1 MNRVQQQVTASTEA
15 KHRNNCTLSGHPAR
29 LGSLDTRLNA
39 TPPLTLQA
47 KLVVGRSDDPL
58 EREAERVAE
67 QVMQISEPKVQCKKL
82 DEKTAKQRLLHKP
95 ILLRRVSDTTNGSDV
110 APPIVHD
117 VLRSTGQPLEPS
129 TRRFMEA
136 RFGHDLSGVRVH
148 HDRKA
153 AKAARAVQA
162 RAFTVGRNVIFGPGE
177 YAPGSQEGRRLL
189 AHELAHVVQQRTRP
203 RLQRVIEIRP
213 PGRGEASAFDRRQ
226 ELIDRLNA
234 QSSAIQ
240 YSLEGRRLRY
250 RIVDESALTHFDR
263 QMRDFADRSEVVP
276 LRLITRSGYVGGR
289 PLVVDSLQEAYV
301 DLDDLLASGDLSF
314 QLNLIHMLTE
324 RFGVRD
330 YERRI
335 GTPMREFNRVH
346 HTALQAEAVHLQN
359 VIGDPT
365 IRFNYEEPRR
375 NGTYV
380 FAFRSREGYRVFHV
394 FRHTER
400 EETHGVIWVRT
411 RDGRRLTIEQLR
423 RERAGRSRT
432 REEAFHLRTDTS
444 GLSPFPRPRLIPE
457 LNLQLDP
464 ELQIQINTMRMMQ
477 DLLDPERVRSTL
489 MHVNLSD
496 LLATQPS
503 PWLTVPPTSMQT
515 PLVPRGAGPST
526 PRAATVSDLLQAI
539 LHIPAV
545 NSALTHLRTRAELR
559 IRQNWH
565 RLSTTERVLL
575 ISQSVLITSTALAGI
590 LSNSRSRQFALDLIQ
605 NRDIPIPGVS
615 GLSFQFNLT
624 GPERR
629 IIFKLN
635 LGALLPDELG
645 FH

>member
-1 MNRVQQQVTASTEA
+1 
-15 KHRNNCTLSGHPAR
+15 
-29 LGSLDTRLNA
+29 
-39 TPPLTLQA
+39 
-47 KLVVGRSDDPL
+47 
-58 EREAERVAE
+58 
-67 QVMQISEPKVQCKKL
+67 
-82 DEKTAKQRLLHKP
+82 
-95 ILLRRVSDTTNGSDV
+95 
-110 APPIVHD
+110 
-117 VLRSTGQPLEPS
+117 
-129 TRRFMEA
+129 MEA

-234 QSSAIQ
+234 QSAAIQ
-240 YSLEGRRLRY
+240 YRLEGRRLRY

-263 QMRDFADRSEVVP
+263 QMRGFADRSEVIP
-276 LRLITRSGYVGGR
+276 LRLITRSGYLGGE
-289 PLVVDSLQEAYV
+289 PLFVDSLEAAYV

-314 QLNLIHMLTE
+314 QLNLIHILTE
-324 RFGVRD
+324 RFGVRG

-335 GTPMREFNRVH
+335 GTPMPEFNRVH
-346 HTALQAEAVHLQN
+346 RAALQAEAVHLQN

-365 IRFNYEEPRR
+365 IRFNYEEPRQ
-375 NGTYV
+375 NGTHV

-394 FRHTER
+394 FRRTGR

-423 RERAGRSRT
+423 RERASRGRT

-444 GLSPFPRPRLIPE
+444 RLSPFPRPRLIPE
-457 LNLQLDP
+457 LNLHLDP

-477 DLLDPERVRSTL
+477 ELLDPEHIRSNL
-489 MHVNLSD
+489 MHIDLGNLQT
-496 LLATQPS
+496 TQPQPS
-503 PWLTVPPTSMQT
+503 LTIPPTSVQT

-526 PRAATVSDLLQAI
+526 PRPATGSDLLRAVQR
-539 LHIPAV
+539 IPAV
-545 NSALTHLRTRAELR
+545 DLALTRLRTQAELR
-559 IRQNWH
+559 IRQDWH
-565 RLSTTERVLL
+565 RLSPGERTLL
-575 ISQSVLITSTALAGI
+575 ISQSALITGTALAGI
-590 LSNSRSRQFALDLIQ
+590 LSNPEARQFTLGLIQ

-635 LGALLPDELG
+635 LGALLPAELG